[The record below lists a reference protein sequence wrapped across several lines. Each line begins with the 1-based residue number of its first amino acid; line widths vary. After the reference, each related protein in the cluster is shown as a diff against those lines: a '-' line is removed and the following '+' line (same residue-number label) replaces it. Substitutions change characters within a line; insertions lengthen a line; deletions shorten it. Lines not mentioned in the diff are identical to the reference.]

1 MKFIKLFNEQTE
13 FDAAKGTLYNPN
25 VSYIKGNGGVYS
37 LGYTYVD
44 FGLPSGTLWAKCNI
58 GAEKETDYGFYFQW
72 GDVKNKSNAEC
83 SWATYKHCNGSLN
96 SMNKYCTNSGYGTV
110 DNKRTLESADD
121 AATQIMG
128 DEWRM
133 PTKADFQE
141 LINKTNHE
149 WVKNFNE
156 SGVNGIKFIST
167 ADTNKYIFIPAAGI
181 ISHSDGS
188 SSDNQ
193 GLLAQGVI
201 CTVWSSSLNESE
213 PDKACE
219 MRSDNGARI
228 SVSSNDRCRGAV
240 VRGVTK
246 RQDA

>member
-44 FGLPSGTLWAKCNI
+44 LGLTSGTLWAKCNV

-72 GDVKNKSNAEC
+72 GDIKNKSNAEC
-83 SWATYKHCNGSLN
+83 SWATYKHCEGTFNSLKKYNNN
-96 SMNKYCTNSGYGTV
+96 SSYGANP
-110 DNKRTLESADD
+110 DNIEILESADD

-133 PTKADFQE
+133 PTKDEFQE
-141 LINKTNHE
+141 LMDETTNEWIENYNGSGIN
-149 WVKNFNE
+149 
-156 SGVNGIKFIST
+156 GRKFTSK
-167 ADTNKYIFIPAAGI
+167 ADTSKYIFIPASGYR
-181 ISHSDGS
+181 SGSDFS
-188 SSDNQ
+188 FIDTLSF
-193 GLLAQGVI
+193 
-201 CTVWSSSLNESE
+201 VWTSSLDNAR
-213 PDKACE
+213 PDIAWKY
-219 MRSDNGARI
+219 SGNSVDNDDMTRDLGMA
-228 SVSSNDRCRGAV
+228 

>member
-44 FGLPSGTLWAKCNI
+44 FGLPSGTLWAKCNV

-72 GDVKNKSNAEC
+72 GDIKNKSNAEC
-83 SWATYKHCNGSLN
+83 SWKTYKHCSDGTFNSLT
-96 SMNKYCTNSGYGTV
+96 KYNTESSYGKNP
-110 DNKRTLESADD
+110 DNIKTLKSEDD

-133 PTKADFQE
+133 PTKVECQE
-141 LINKTNHE
+141 LIDNTNHE
-149 WVKNFNE
+149 WAENFNE
-156 SGVNGIKFIST
+156 SGVNGIKFISKT
-167 ADTNKYIFIPAAGI
+167 DINKYIFIPAAGFI
-181 ISHSDGS
+181 DS
-188 SSDNQ
+188 SSGNQ
-193 GLLAQGVI
+193 GPLVQGVAV
-201 CTVWSSSLNESE
+201 TVWSSSLDESE
-213 PDKACE
+213 PDNACD
-219 MRSDNGARI
+219 MRSENSARI
-228 SVSSNDRCRGAV
+228 SVSPNYRYRGAV

>member
-44 FGLPSGTLWAKCNI
+44 LGLTSRTLWAKCNV

-72 GDVKNKSNAEC
+72 GDIKNKSNAKC
-83 SWATYKHCNGSLN
+83 SWKTYKHCGDGTFNSLT
-96 SMNKYCTNSGYGTV
+96 KYNTADGKT
-110 DNKRTLESADD
+110 TLEPIDD

-133 PTKADFQE
+133 PTRDEFQE
-141 LINKTNHE
+141 LLDETTDEWTTIN
-149 WVKNFNE
+149 
-156 SGVNGIKFIST
+156 GVNGRKFTGS
-167 ADTNKYIFIPAAGI
+167 NGKYIFIPAAGFYDN
-181 ISHSDGS
+181 SSLLVEGS
-188 SSDNQ
+188 M
-193 GLLAQGVI
+193 GTI
-201 CTVWSSSLNESE
+201 WSSSLDESK
-213 PDKACE
+213 PYYACE
-219 MRSDNGARI
+219 LRFNDSGFT
-228 SVSSNDRCRGAV
+228 SLSSNDRYRGAV

>member
-44 FGLPSGTLWAKCNI
+44 FGLPSRTLWAKCNV

-72 GDVKNKSNAEC
+72 GDIKNKSNAEC
-83 SWATYKHCNGSLN
+83 SWTTYKHCDSTFNSLKKYNNN
-96 SMNKYCTNSGYGTV
+96 SSYGANP
-110 DNKRTLESADD
+110 DNIKTLKPVDD

-141 LINKTNHE
+141 LIDNTDHE
-149 WVKNFNE
+149 WVENFNE
-156 SGVNGIKFIST
+156 SGVNGIKLTSK
-167 ADTNKYIFIPAAGI
+167 ADTSKYIFIPAAGFI
-181 ISHSDGS
+181 DS
-188 SSDNQ
+188 SSCNGGPLTQ
-193 GLLAQGVI
+193 GAYV
-201 CTVWSSSLNESE
+201 TVWSSSLYESE
-213 PDKACE
+213 PDQACD
-219 MRSDNGARI
+219 MRTDNGARI
-228 SVSSNDRCRGAV
+228 SVSPNNRYRGAV

>member
-44 FGLPSGTLWAKCNI
+44 LGLTSGTLWAKCNV

-72 GDVKNKSNAEC
+72 GDIKNKSNAEC
-83 SWATYKHCNGSLN
+83 SLATYKHCNGSLN

-133 PTKADFQE
+133 PTKTECQE
-141 LINKTNHE
+141 LIDNTKHE
-149 WVKNFNE
+149 WVNNYNE
-156 SGVNGIKFIST
+156 SGVNGIKFTSKT
-167 ADTNKYIFIPAAGI
+167 DTNKYIFIPAAGFI
-181 ISHSDGS
+181 DSPSG
-188 SSDNQ
+188 NQ
-193 GLLAQGVI
+193 GPLAQGAYV
-201 CTVWSSSLNESE
+201 TVWSSSLYESE
-213 PDKACE
+213 PDQACD
-219 MRSDNGARI
+219 MRTDNGARI
-228 SVSSNDRCRGAV
+228 SVSPNNRYRGAV

>member
-83 SWATYKHCNGSLN
+83 SWATYKHCSKGTFNSLTKYNN
-96 SMNKYCTNSGYGTV
+96 STSYGENP
-110 DNKRTLESADD
+110 DNIKTLKPVDD

-133 PTKADFQE
+133 PTKAECQE
-141 LINKTNHE
+141 LIDNTNHE
-149 WVKNFNE
+149 WAENFNE
-156 SGVNGIKFIST
+156 SGVNGIKFISK
-167 ADTNKYIFIPAAGI
+167 ADTNKYIFIPAAGFI
-181 ISHSDGS
+181 DS

-193 GLLAQGVI
+193 GLLAQGII
-201 CTVWSSSLNESE
+201 CTVWSSSLDESK
-213 PDKACE
+213 PDNACE

>member
-44 FGLPSGTLWAKCNI
+44 LGLPSGTLWAKCNV

-72 GDVKNKSNAEC
+72 GDIKNKSNAEC
-83 SWATYKHCNGSLN
+83 SWTTYKYCNGSLN
-96 SMNKYCTNSGYGTV
+96 SMNKYCTDNSYGPVV
-110 DNKRTLESADD
+110 DNKTTLESADD

-141 LINKTNHE
+141 LLNETTDEWTTIN
-149 WVKNFNE
+149 
-156 SGVNGIKFIST
+156 GVNGRKFTGS
-167 ADTNKYIFIPAAGI
+167 NGKYIFIPAAGFYDN
-181 ISHSDGS
+181 SSLLVEGSTGTVWGS
-188 SSDNQ
+188 SLD
-193 GLLAQGVI
+193 
-201 CTVWSSSLNESE
+201 ESK
-213 PDKACE
+213 PNNACDL
-219 MRSDNGARI
+219 RFNDSGFT
-228 SVSSNDRCRGAV
+228 SVSSNDRYRGAV

>member
-44 FGLPSGTLWAKCNI
+44 LGLPSGTLWAKCNV

-72 GDVKNKSNAEC
+72 GDIKNKSNAEC
-83 SWATYKHCNGSLN
+83 SWATYKYCNGTFN
-96 SMNKYCTNSGYGTV
+96 SMNKYCTDNSYGTV
-110 DNKRTLESADD
+110 VDNKTTLDPEDD

-133 PTKADFQE
+133 PTMDECQE
-141 LINKTNHE
+141 LIENTRNE
-149 WVKNFNE
+149 WTQIN
-156 SGVNGIKFIST
+156 GVNGWKFTST
-167 ADTNKYIFIPAAGI
+167 KDTSKYIFIPPSGI
-181 ISHSDGS
+181 RTGS
-188 SSDNQ
+188 SFLYKDED
-193 GLLAQGVI
+193 GYI
-201 CTVWSSSLNESE
+201 WSSSLGTASTIHAGDLDFDTAEV
-213 PDKACE
+213 
-219 MRSDNGARI
+219 GAGDGC
-228 SVSSNDRCRGAV
+228 DRFYGMP

>member
-44 FGLPSGTLWAKCNI
+44 LGLPNGTLWAKCNV

-72 GDVKNKSNAEC
+72 GDIKNKSNAEC
-83 SWATYKHCNGSLN
+83 SWSTYKYCEGTFNSLKKYNNN
-96 SMNKYCTNSGYGTV
+96 SSYGKNP
-110 DNKRTLESADD
+110 DNIDTLKPVDD

-133 PTKADFQE
+133 PTKTECQE
-141 LINKTNHE
+141 LIDNTKHE
-149 WVKNFNE
+149 WVNNYNE
-156 SGVNGIKFIST
+156 SGVNGIKFISKT
-167 ADTNKYIFIPAAGI
+167 DTNKYIFIPAAGFI
-181 ISHSDGS
+181 DS

-193 GLLAQGVI
+193 GPLAQGAYV
-201 CTVWSSSLNESE
+201 TVWSSSLYESE
-213 PDKACE
+213 PDQACD
-219 MRSDNGARI
+219 MRTDNGARI
-228 SVSSNDRCRGAV
+228 SVSPNYRYRGAV

>member
-25 VSYIKGNGGVYS
+25 MSYIKGNGGVYS

-72 GDVKNKSNAEC
+72 GDIKNKSNAEC
-83 SWATYKHCNGSLN
+83 SLATYKHCNGSLN

-110 DNKRTLESADD
+110 DNKTTLESADD

-133 PTKADFQE
+133 PTKTECQE
-141 LINKTNHE
+141 LIDNTKHE
-149 WVKNFNE
+149 WVNNYNE
-156 SGVNGIKFIST
+156 SGVNGIKFISKT
-167 ADTNKYIFIPAAGI
+167 DTNKYIFIPAAGFI
-181 ISHSDGS
+181 DS

-193 GLLAQGVI
+193 GPLAQGAYV
-201 CTVWSSSLNESE
+201 TVWSSSLYESE
-213 PDKACE
+213 PDQACD
-219 MRSDNGARI
+219 MRTDNGARI
-228 SVSSNDRCRGAV
+228 SVSPNNRYRGAV

>member
-44 FGLPSGTLWAKCNI
+44 FGLPRGTLWAKCNV

-72 GDVKNKSNAEC
+72 GDIKNKSNAEC
-83 SWATYKHCNGSLN
+83 SWKTYKHCSDGTFNSLT
-96 SMNKYCTNSGYGTV
+96 KYNTESSYGKNP
-110 DNKRTLESADD
+110 DNIKTLKSEDD

-133 PTKADFQE
+133 PTKAECQE
-141 LINKTNHE
+141 LIDNTNHE
-149 WVKNFNE
+149 WAENFNE
-156 SGVNGIKFIST
+156 SGVNGIKFISKT
-167 ADTNKYIFIPAAGI
+167 DESKYIFIPAAGFI
-181 ISHSDGS
+181 DS

-201 CTVWSSSLNESE
+201 CTVWSSSLDESKS
-213 PDKACE
+213 DNACE

-228 SVSSNDRCRGAV
+228 SVSSNDRFRGAV

>member
-44 FGLPSGTLWAKCNI
+44 FGLPSGTLWAKCNV

-83 SWATYKHCNGSLN
+83 SWATYKHCSKGTFNSLTKYNN
-96 SMNKYCTNSGYGTV
+96 STSYGENP
-110 DNKRTLESADD
+110 DNIKTLKPVDD

-133 PTKADFQE
+133 PTKVECQE
-141 LINKTNHE
+141 LIDNTKHE
-149 WVKNFNE
+149 WAENFNE
-156 SGVNGIKFIST
+156 SGVNGIKFISKT
-167 ADTNKYIFIPAAGI
+167 DTNKYIFIPAAG
-181 ISHSDGS
+181 SRDGS
-188 SSDNQ
+188 SFIHQ
-193 GLLAQGVI
+193 GSYGD
-201 CTVWSSSLNESE
+201 VWSSSLIVEDPN
-213 PDKACE
+213 KANI
-219 MRSDNGARI
+219 MDFDSIYLSISMINGRYYGH
-228 SVSSNDRCRGAV
+228 S
-240 VRGVTK
+240 VRGVL
-246 RQDA
+246 

>member
-72 GDVKNKSNAEC
+72 GDIKNKSNAEC
-83 SWATYKHCNGSLN
+83 SLATYKHCNGSLN

-110 DNKRTLESADD
+110 DNKTTLESADD

-141 LINKTNHE
+141 LINKTDHK
-149 WVKNFNE
+149 WVENFNE
-156 SGVNGIKFIST
+156 SGVNGIKFISKT
-167 ADTNKYIFIPAAGI
+167 DTNKYIFIPAAGFI
-181 ISHSDGS
+181 DS
-188 SSDNQ
+188 SSDN
-193 GLLAQGVI
+193 
-201 CTVWSSSLNESE
+201 
-213 PDKACE
+213 
-219 MRSDNGARI
+219 
-228 SVSSNDRCRGAV
+228 
-240 VRGVTK
+240 
-246 RQDA
+246 

>member
-83 SWATYKHCNGSLN
+83 SWTTYKHCEGTFNSLKKYNNN
-96 SMNKYCTNSGYGTV
+96 SSYGANP
-110 DNKRTLESADD
+110 DNIKTLKPVDD

-141 LINKTNHE
+141 LINKTDHE

-156 SGVNGIKFIST
+156 SGVNGIKLTSKT
-167 ADTNKYIFIPAAGI
+167 DTNKYIFIPAAGFI
-181 ISHSDGS
+181 DS
-188 SSDNQ
+188 SSGNQ
-193 GLLAQGVI
+193 GPLAQGINV
-201 CTVWSSSLNESE
+201 TVWSSSLDESE
-213 PDKACE
+213 PDKACDL
-219 MRSDNGARI
+219 RTDDGARI
-228 SVSSNDRCRGAV
+228 SVSSNNRFRGIV